1 MAMNA
6 SLENVLNINTTH
18 WRIPDPLANALK
30 NILPS
35 PISPASL
42 ELWLHWILKK
52 DDPKNQGS
60 YAKEVALAR
69 CLPLHPYLQKCNFFV
84 LLFLPFFVLFYKKNF
99 NSFQSGMQW
108 TVFFFFYKKNCRAY
122 FEKPWKVISI
132 THYLIYIPLL
142 STILCQ

>member
-6 SLENVLNINTTH
+6 SLKNVLNINTTH

-84 LLFLPFFVLFYKKNF
+84 LLFLPFFVLFYKKN
-99 NSFQSGMQW
+99 
-108 TVFFFFYKKNCRAY
+108 CRAY